1 MPRKKDFSNDR
12 IGSRRST
19 RNRNQKQKDLSDAAM
34 SKNAAKRIREARIAS
49 EYSRRKVREK
59 KSMKRNNF
67 IWELNKEPVSRN
79 ALLRTFQSIIYLLE
93 TEYPATKVE
102 NTKLPE
108 ISCSSKLECAKLFK
122 EIAVL
127 ISVMLKD
134 IENFLPE
141 IRKRMGELHA
151 IARLLQGFYN
161 D

>member
-1 MPRKKDFSNDR
+1 
-12 IGSRRST
+12 
-19 RNRNQKQKDLSDAAM
+19 
-34 SKNAAKRIREARIAS
+34 
-49 EYSRRKVREK
+49 
-59 KSMKRNNF
+59 MKRNNF

-102 NTKLPE
+102 NAKLPE
-108 ISCSSKLECAKLFK
+108 ISCTSKLECAKLFK

-134 IENFLPE
+134 MDHYLPE

-151 IARLLQGFYN
+151 ISRLLQGFYI

>member
-1 MPRKKDFSNDR
+1 MPRKKDFSDDKV
-12 IGSRRST
+12 GSRRST
-19 RNRNQKQKDLSDAAM
+19 RDRTQKREDLSDTNF
-34 SKNAAKRIREARIAS
+34 SKNAAKQIREARIAS
-49 EYSRRKVREK
+49 EYSRRKIREK

-102 NTKLPE
+102 NAKLPE
-108 ISCSSKLECAKLFK
+108 ISCTSKLECAKLFK

-134 IENFLPE
+134 MDHYLPE

-151 IARLLQGFYN
+151 ISRLLQGFYI